1 MAGTSRP
8 PAGGRL
14 LADRAFLSRMLSA
27 RAFSGRASSG
37 RVRGAFVLRHLVRFV
52 ISLAALLV
60 ASFAMIHLIPGDPV
74 RAALGPTAPVELVA
88 ARRAAL
94 GLDQPILSQL
104 ASYVRNVL
112 GGQFGTSFLSGEPVG
127 EVIAA
132 RLPSTLALALLA
144 TVFAMLVAVP
154 LGMWAGIRT
163 ENGRNRGTDAAFTS
177 VTGTAVAVPE
187 FLYSIALV
195 AVFAI
200 GLGWFPPAGKGG
212 PVSYVLPI
220 LALAIAPAAMIAR
233 ISRAETQREL
243 GSDYV
248 RLARAKRLPAARLY
262 VRHVLPNTLT
272 ATLTMGGLLL
282 TGLIAGSV
290 LVEYV
295 FAWPGLGMRI
305 VESIT
310 QKDYPVAQGV
320 ILVYGVIV
328 LTVNFL
334 VDLLLGVLDPT
345 SALKES

>member
-1 MAGTSRP
+1 MAGTTRP

-14 LADRAFLSRMLSA
+14 LAGRVLP
-27 RAFSGRASSG
+27 GRA
-37 RVRGAFVLRHLVRFV
+37 RGAFALRHLVRFV
-52 ISLAALLV
+52 ISLAVLLV

-74 RAALGPTAPVELVA
+74 RASLGPAAPVELIA

-94 GLDQPILSQL
+94 GLDQPLLSQL
-104 ASYVRNVL
+104 VSYVRNVL
-112 GGQFGTSFLSGEPVG
+112 GGEFGTSFLSGEPVG

-132 RLPSTLALALLA
+132 RLPNTLVLALLA
-144 TVFAMLVAVP
+144 TVVALLVAVP
-154 LGMWAGIRT
+154 LGMWAGVRT
-163 ENGRNRGTDAAFTS
+163 ENGRNRGTEATFTS
-177 VTGTAVAVPE
+177 ATGAAVAVPE

-195 AVFAI
+195 TVFAI
-200 GLGWFPPAGKGG
+200 GLGWFPPAGRGG
-212 PVSYVLPI
+212 PESYVLPI

-233 ISRAETQREL
+233 ISRVETLREL
-243 GSDYV
+243 GTDYV

-272 ATLTMGGLLL
+272 ATLTVGGLLL
-282 TGLIAGSV
+282 TSLIAGSV

-295 FAWPGLGMRI
+295 FAWPGLGLRI

-320 ILVYGVIV
+320 ILVYGAIV
-328 LTVNFL
+328 LVVNLL